1 MKDADN
7 LHQKVQEHIDCLAD
21 TDHLKEM
28 SDLTGAGDAD
38 AALKWLALST
48 LHGINHNAKKITI
61 AKEGD
66 GQVVVTAKYRK
77 AILPSPGTAI
87 SASIFE
93 TVRAITH
100 IEGKQGKLPL
110 ALGVRDSSLEL
121 GVKLTTEGD
130 TETITLKF
138 PK

>member
-1 MKDADN
+1 MKDVDN
-7 LHQKVQEHIDCLAD
+7 LHQKVQEHIDCLGG

-28 SDLTGAGDAD
+28 SDLAGEGDAD

-61 AKEGD
+61 EKGND
-66 GQVVVTAKYRK
+66 GQVTVTAKYRK
-77 AILPSPGTAI
+77 ARLPSPGKAI
-87 SASIFE
+87 GASVFE

-100 IEGKQGKLPL
+100 IEGKKGKLPL
-110 ALGVRDSSLEL
+110 ALGIRDSSIEL
-121 GVKLTTEGD
+121 GVNLKSEGG